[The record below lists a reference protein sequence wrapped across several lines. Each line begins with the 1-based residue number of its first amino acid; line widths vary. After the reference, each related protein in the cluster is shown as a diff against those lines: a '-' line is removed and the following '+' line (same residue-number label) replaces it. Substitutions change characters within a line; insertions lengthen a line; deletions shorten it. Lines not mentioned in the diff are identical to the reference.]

1 MKISCF
7 IFSILLLA
15 GLLAGQ
21 TKKIVLN
28 DPYEV
33 FPLYYKAIESAA
45 SNKFDLAQAQLQTVV
60 SMVPYYHSATV
71 FLALCDDIIDGKY
84 PKRSGLS
91 IFNAIYNLQNGND
104 TLWVINTISHQI
116 ESHGNYPYLYFIRGT
131 IYNDLEDYPAAISDL
146 SKVIEIN
153 PGFVTGWFFRGKVY
167 LTIGNSEQALEDFNA
182 ALYRDPN
189 FVPALV
195 STGKIQYDN
204 KNIEKAYKYLSQA
217 MTLNPS
223 YSKEFKLVEIFNAAG
238 IHYLDKNNNP
248 AALEALNCAL
258 SIGTDWSEPF
268 LNRGI
273 AYKNLNEYLP
283 AISDFDRSIAL
294 DSALAAAYYQRGL
307 CFLELKNLNQA
318 ENDLVRSTELDTG
331 NLQYLNSL
339 GKFYFDQ
346 RQDEKA
352 ISVFMRVLQFDEADI
367 WANYWIAFSYD
378 RQKDYRNAIN
388 YYRQFILS
396 VPNEYKN
403 YKMRAQRRMKKI
415 GRWLKSQSDL

>member
-1 MKISCF
+1 
-7 IFSILLLA
+7 
-15 GLLAGQ
+15 
-21 TKKIVLN
+21 V
-28 DPYEV
+28 
-33 FPLYYKAIESAA
+33 
-45 SNKFDLAQAQLQTVV
+45 
-60 SMVPYYHSATV
+60 
-71 FLALCDDIIDGKY
+71 
-84 PKRSGLS
+84 
-91 IFNAIYNLQNGND
+91 
-104 TLWVINTISHQI
+104 
-116 ESHGNYPYLYFIRGT
+116 NYPYLYFIRGT
-131 IYNDLEDYPAAISDL
+131 IYNDLEDYPSAISDF

-167 LTIGNSEQALEDFNA
+167 LTIGNTDQAFDDFHA

-204 KNIEKAYKYLSQA
+204 KNIEEAYKYLSRA

-223 YSKEFKLVEIFNAAG
+223 YSKEFKLIEIFNSAG
-238 IHYLDKNNNP
+238 MHFLDENNNP
-248 AALEALNCAL
+248 AALEALNYAL
-258 SIGTDWSEPF
+258 SIGNDWSEPF

-283 AISDFDRSIAL
+283 AISDFDRAISL
-294 DSALAAAYYQRGL
+294 DSTLAAAYYQRGL
-307 CFLELKNLNQA
+307 CFIDLKNLNQA

-346 RQDEKA
+346 RQDEKT

-388 YYRQFILS
+388 YYRQFILG

-403 YKMRAQRRMKKI
+403 YKKRAERRMKKI
-415 GRWLKSQSDL
+415 ERWLKSQSDL